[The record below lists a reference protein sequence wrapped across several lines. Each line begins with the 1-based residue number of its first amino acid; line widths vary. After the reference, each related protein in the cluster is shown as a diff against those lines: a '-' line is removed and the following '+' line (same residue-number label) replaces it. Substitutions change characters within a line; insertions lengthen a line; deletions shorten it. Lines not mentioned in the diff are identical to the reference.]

1 MSLARHVCDT
11 VPHDTISVRYI
22 AHLFLFWN
30 IFAKNNMD
38 AHKCRQYPR
47 DMRIMLL
54 FFSVIWRI
62 FAMHSYPSL
71 SHYTEYNPPYDS
83 ISPPHTP
90 CVTCVTCATHA
101 MHCTKYFYKNI
112 GGEHFSNLGCF
123 SSHQKIFMKY
133 HHEMWKIPICL
144 LILENSSPALVLFSL
159 ADLTGWQG
167 TAIGR
172 SNGQTKSDGS
182 WLGQGAAGP
191 GAQTTLARWCPGSPR
206 RPFAGWPRSPDNT
219 SSWDPNPW
227 VVPCQGKT
235 GLTLKAEAL
244 QTYKHDFSL
253 FAKYEK
259 YTTYLR

>member
-1 MSLARHVCDT
+1 
-11 VPHDTISVRYI
+11 
-22 AHLFLFWN
+22 
-30 IFAKNNMD
+30 
-38 AHKCRQYPR
+38 
-47 DMRIMLL
+47 
-54 FFSVIWRI
+54 
-62 FAMHSYPSL
+62 
-71 SHYTEYNPPYDS
+71 
-83 ISPPHTP
+83 
-90 CVTCVTCATHA
+90 

-133 HHEMWKIPICL
+133 HHELWKIPICL
-144 LILENSSPALVLFSL
+144 LILENSSPALVVFSL

-235 GLTLKAEAL
+235 GRRSRLRR
-244 QTYKHDFSL
+244 YKHTNTTSTFSPNMKNKPCFNVPNL
-253 FAKYEK
+253 F
-259 YTTYLR
+259 YTAMALLRPLWVLRLLTDRNTLISNLALS

>member
-1 MSLARHVCDT
+1 MSATLCHMTPYPSDT
-11 VPHDTISVRYI
+11 LLIFFYSGIFLQRTIWTHTN
-22 AHLFLFWN
+22 AAN
-30 IFAKNNMD
+30 I
-38 AHKCRQYPR
+38 R
-47 DMRIMLL
+47 
-54 FFSVIWRI
+54 VIWEWCYFSFRL
-62 FAMHSYPSL
+62 YDGSL
-71 SHYTEYNPPYDS
+71 QFLHIHPCHITPNIIHHMTPYL
-83 ISPPHTP
+83 PN
-90 CVTCVTCATHA
+90 
-101 MHCTKYFYKNI
+101 TKYFYKNI

-144 LILENSSPALVLFSL
+144 LILENSSPALVVFSL

-235 GLTLKAEAL
+235 GRRSRLRR
-244 QTYKHDFSL
+244 YKHTNTTSAFSPNMKNTQHIWDKV
-253 FAKYEK
+253 AI
-259 YTTYLR
+259 LRF

>member
-1 MSLARHVCDT
+1 M
-11 VPHDTISVRYI
+11 
-22 AHLFLFWN
+22 
-30 IFAKNNMD
+30 
-38 AHKCRQYPR
+38 
-47 DMRIMLL
+47 
-54 FFSVIWRI
+54 
-62 FAMHSYPSL
+62 
-71 SHYTEYNPPYDS
+71 
-83 ISPPHTP
+83 
-90 CVTCVTCATHA
+90 
-101 MHCTKYFYKNI
+101 
-112 GGEHFSNLGCF
+112 
-123 SSHQKIFMKY
+123 
-133 HHEMWKIPICL
+133 
-144 LILENSSPALVLFSL
+144 FSL

-191 GAQTTLARWCPGSPR
+191 GAQTTLARWWPGSPR

-244 QTYKHDFSL
+244 QTYKHDFNL

-259 YTTYLR
+259 YTTNPLKMVPTFMKNPSTNR